1 MYVFSLSP
9 LCADRLSNIKMNFRI
24 HICRVDGW
32 NRSGNI
38 SAETVFV
45 SYTCLRTDIFVRKK
59 TKKPQP
65 TACDWAVEAALACW
79 QENGGSLLSSSQ
91 HVCTSIGETL
101 RLPLTISSSFFRLPL
116 SLLHPPLPW
125 YVTELTVKVEFMY
138 IIRSGPFLLCFLI
151 KISKSITV
159 LLMKAQALTG
169 RQDIRNSTFTML
181 QICSTFDGALT
192 RPHAGP
198 CSHLDVSI
206 CGKM

>member
-1 MYVFSLSP
+1 
-9 LCADRLSNIKMNFRI
+9 MNYRI
-24 HICRVDGW
+24 HICRADGW
-32 NRSGNI
+32 NHSGNI

-45 SYTCLRTDIFVRKK
+45 SYICLWTDIFGRKNK
-59 TKKPQP
+59 QTNKNQP

-125 YVTELTVKVEFMY
+125 YVTELTVKVEFTY

-151 KISKSITV
+151 KPARA
-159 LLMKAQALTG
+159 LLFYWWKL
-169 RQDIRNSTFTML
+169 RL
-181 QICSTFDGALT
+181 
-192 RPHAGP
+192 
-198 CSHLDVSI
+198 
-206 CGKM
+206 